1 METILVIVSV
11 LSTLVIVAI
20 VLSVVVILK
29 TLKGKVEVVDF
40 DGFLKNQELKEK
52 DASYEI
58 AGISSEIFTTH
69 DVINNRIDREFEQF
83 YREYESD
90 KKENKVEFSGIH
102 STIDRRCDKLY
113 DSLKQSEINLSAEVG
128 NIIEELSKGDLPPAL
143 KEEIDRF
150 KRDTEKKIEHL
161 VSLINNK
168 DKNLL
173 TD

>member
-11 LSTLVIVAI
+11 LSTLAVVAI

-29 TLKGKVEVVDF
+29 TLKGKVDVVDF

-52 DASYEI
+52 ESSYEI
-58 AGISSEIFTTH
+58 AGISSEIVTTH
-69 DVINNRIDREFEQF
+69 DVINDRMDREFEQF
-83 YREYESD
+83 YRDYETY
-90 KKENKVEFSGIH
+90 KKEIEVEFSGIH
-102 STIDRRCDKLY
+102 SNIDRRCDKLY

-128 NIIEELSKGDLPPAL
+128 SIIEELSKGDLPPTI